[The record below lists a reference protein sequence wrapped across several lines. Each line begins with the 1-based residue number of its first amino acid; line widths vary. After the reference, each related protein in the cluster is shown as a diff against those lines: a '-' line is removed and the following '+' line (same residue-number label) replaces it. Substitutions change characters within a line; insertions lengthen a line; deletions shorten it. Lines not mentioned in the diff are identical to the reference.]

1 MSLTKPVASAR
12 PCALPLAENGKV
24 ETVIS
29 RSFYSAHFF
38 ACASVLP
45 KDATCGLQNVARGM
59 LR

>member
-12 PCALPLAENGKV
+12 PCALPLAENGNV

-29 RSFYSAHFF
+29 RSFSSAHFF

-45 KDATCGLQNVARGM
+45 KDAT
-59 LR
+59 